1 MIFLKQKKLDPN
13 STFAME
19 LLSTYLSA
27 YFFFAFS
34 LAKMVKLRKSC
45 TVRNMLSHSERLGG
59 MSRVGQGRVGEG

>member
-1 MIFLKQKKLDPN
+1 
-13 STFAME
+13 ME